1 MTSPTAAAGTVRR
14 ARARA
19 ADSAEL
25 PGAARVRRALALL
38 FAAYAVILTVTAV
51 SHGDFP
57 SAVSMLILMGAAAL
71 WANRGGAFLRDWV
84 PVLLGLLAYA
94 GAGQFASK
102 LDFRVHYLPQIDM
115 DRLIGFGHL
124 PTVELQHVF
133 YRGGTGALEVC
144 AAVMYVSHFFMP
156 IVFGF
161 YVWWRGRK
169 DAFTEL
175 MFGLLAVSVLA
186 EITFVLAPTAPPW
199 MAADHGLIP
208 PVHHVFKQT
217 LADLHLGQ
225 ASAFVGNPKSYNTV
239 AAMPSLHAAWPVVC
253 MLVARRYK
261 LPRWVLAAL
270 ALQFTGVLF
279 SIVYMGDHYVSDAVI
294 GAIYALAAGWL
305 VSALRGC
312 TAWFDKRGWRRPGP
326 RTVLAAQDGQA
337 VFEYALILSLVS
349 IAAVTLLQLIGADTL
364 GLLASVATGF

>member
-1 MTSPTAAAGTVRR
+1 MTALTAVAGRLQR
-14 ARARA
+14 ARTRA
-19 ADSAEL
+19 ADTAEL
-25 PGAARVRRALALL
+25 PGAVRVRRALALL
-38 FAAYAVILTVTAV
+38 FATYAVILTATTV

-57 SAVSMLILMGAAAL
+57 SAVSLLIVMGAAAL
-71 WANRGGAFLRDWV
+71 WVNRGGAFLRDWL

-102 LDFRVHYLPQIDM
+102 LDFQVHYMPQIDM
-115 DRLIGFGHL
+115 DRAIGFGHL
-124 PTVELQHVF
+124 PTVELQHLL
-133 YRGGTGALEVC
+133 YRGGTGALEVF
-144 AAVMYVSHFFMP
+144 AAVMYVSHFFVP
-156 IVFGF
+156 ILFGF
-161 YVWWRGRK
+161 YVWWRGRR

-217 LADLHLGQ
+217 LADLHLGK

-261 LPRWVLAAL
+261 LPRWVLVAL

-279 SIVYMGDHYVSDAVI
+279 SIVYMGDHYVSDAVV
-294 GAIYALAAGWL
+294 GAIYALAASWF
-305 VSALRGC
+305 VAAVLRRKVGSRKR
-312 TAWFDKRGWRRPGP
+312 AWTRRAP
-326 RTVLAAQDGQA
+326 RTSLAAQDGQA
-337 VFEYALILSLVS
+337 LFEYALILSLVS
-349 IAAVTLLQLIGADTL
+349 ITAVALLQVIGADTL
-364 GLLASVATGF
+364 SLLISVATSF